1 MRTQDLLCRPC
12 GGVLPDAAR
21 TEKQFREA
29 AGATP
34 PSPHGLPHPLARAWS
49 HSFSH
54 VASLLQ
60 GSLLWHARLV
70 TNHAA
75 LLSFI
80 LTSSGF

>member
-12 GGVLPDAAR
+12 GGVLPEAAR

-34 PSPHGLPHPLARAWS
+34 PSPHGLPHPS